1 MERVEVRVVG
11 ATMSDANPPGIVA
24 GAQYAQNSPTPIISA
39 EAMDDILKK
48 HGPNASIKKG
58 AFNAEYATED
68 AIRGLIKGA
77 WERATP
83 MDVAASYEGR
93 VIITGAVFDL
103 DPQSGE
109 KHAYPIGRSAAL
121 NTPSIITNTY
131 VVILDAENNVVNCY
145 PINPADPI
153 NPRDE

>member
-1 MERVEVRVVG
+1 VERVEVRVVG
-11 ATMSDANPPGIVA
+11 ATMSDANPRGSCQAPNMR
-24 GAQYAQNSPTPIISA
+24 NSPTPTISA
-39 EAMDDILKK
+39 ETMNDIIKK

-58 AFNAEYATED
+58 AFNAEYATAD

-103 DPQSGE
+103 DPQSE
-109 KHAYPIGRSAAL
+109 KNMPTL
-121 NTPSIITNTY
+121 
-131 VVILDAENNVVNCY
+131 
-145 PINPADPI
+145 
-153 NPRDE
+153 